1 MKMIINKVIILIIT
15 AVIFINSYQLLG
27 FFGGNLLPISPLG
40 TMIGLISL
48 FLLIPFSY
56 LSAYGVV
63 TIITDM

>member
-63 TIITDM
+63 KIIKDM

>member
-56 LSAYGVV
+56 LSAYCVV
-63 TIITDM
+63 KIIKDM